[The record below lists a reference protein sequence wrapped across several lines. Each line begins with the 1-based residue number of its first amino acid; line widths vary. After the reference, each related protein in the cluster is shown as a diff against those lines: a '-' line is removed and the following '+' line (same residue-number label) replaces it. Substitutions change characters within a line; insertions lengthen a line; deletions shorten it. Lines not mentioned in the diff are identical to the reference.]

1 MKTYDAF
8 HMENSGDPMKKLSSN
23 GTDILDKNF
32 SKYLEDVAR
41 LSLFSKFRKMLTSC
55 ATEDSQ
61 KKQIQPDFLDRN

>member
-32 SKYLEDVAR
+32 SKYLVDVAG
-41 LSLFSKFRKMLTSC
+41 LSLFFKIPENAHFMRH
-55 ATEDSQ
+55 
-61 KKQIQPDFLDRN
+61 